1 MIQNAVNSKVFQR
14 IYRVVLPV
22 IVVILLLGIASINSG
37 NRTLLLSSVA
47 FDLVIRILLSVWFSV
62 LYIRLSRFNTYSVY
76 PNRHWTAADVGKLE
90 KYYLIALSILFSLG
104 CGILTYWVVRWF
116 FFNVDSLALG
126 IALINSA
133 IVLLPMV
140 TQYWVLKL

>member
-22 IVVILLLGIASINSG
+22 IVVSLLLGIASINSS
-37 NRTLLLSSVA
+37 NRTLLLSSVT
-47 FDLVIRILLSVWFSV
+47 FDLVIRILLSVWFSA
-62 LYIRLSRFNTYSVY
+62 LYSRLSRFNTYSVY

-90 KYYLIALSILFSLG
+90 KYYLIALSVLFSLG
-104 CGILTYWVVRWF
+104 CGLLTYWVVRWF

-126 IALINSA
+126 IALMNSV